1 VDLLF
6 LTAILSKADVWI
18 RKRSQPLLTQ
28 KNSTKQLPK
37 VARGFV
43 NAYSLCDSEIVNENL
58 VTADSEIITE
68 TSSKGDAWIRKCSK
82 PNWLRKGQRKW
93 SRCRLGNRH
102 RKTLEMCRLENHHR
116 NTFQRWSVD
125 LEELTTPV
133 DLEKLNDNGV
143 GADWEIITETPSKAD
158 AWIQAELVA

>member
-1 VDLLF
+1 
-6 LTAILSKADVWI
+6 
-18 RKRSQPLLTQ
+18 
-28 KNSTKQLPK
+28 
-37 VARGFV
+37 
-43 NAYSLCDSEIVNENL
+43 
-58 VTADSEIITE
+58 
-68 TSSKGDAWIRKCSK
+68 
-82 PNWLRKGQRKW
+82 
-93 SRCRLGNRH
+93 
-102 RKTLEMCRLENHHR
+102 MCRLENHHR